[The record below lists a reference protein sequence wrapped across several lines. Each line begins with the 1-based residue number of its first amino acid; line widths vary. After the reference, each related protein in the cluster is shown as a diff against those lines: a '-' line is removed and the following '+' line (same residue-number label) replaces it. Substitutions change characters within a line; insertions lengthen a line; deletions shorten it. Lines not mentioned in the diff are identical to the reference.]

1 MVQTKIT
8 LTLDPHD
15 LKIIHEALVLLVVRM
30 EDAME
35 HPENYVPQQEQ
46 GQLDMF
52 ANDAKV
58 PLLTGIPSGPS
69 RSSEPGWSVSM

>member
-1 MVQTKIT
+1 MAVQTKIT
-8 LTLDPHD
+8 LTLEPHD
-15 LKIIHEALVLLVVRM
+15 LKIINEALLLLVVRM

-35 HPENYVPQQEQ
+35 HPENYVAGRED

-58 PLLTGIPSGPS
+58 KASEA
-69 RSSEPGWSVSM
+69 RSIVNAIS

>member
-1 MVQTKIT
+1 MAVQTKIT

-15 LKIIHEALVLLVVRM
+15 LKIITEALMVLVVRM
-30 EDAME
+30 EDATE
-35 HPENYVPQQEQ
+35 HPANYAPAIQEQ

-58 PLLTGIPSGPS
+58 KA
-69 RSSEPGWSVSM
+69 SEARAIINAIS

>member
-8 LTLDPHD
+8 LTLEPHD
-15 LKIIHEALVLLVVRM
+15 MKIINEALIVFVARM
-30 EDAME
+30 EDAVE
-35 HPENYVPQQEQ
+35 HPENYVAIGER

-58 PLLTGIPSGPS
+58 KA
-69 RSSEPGWSVSM
+69 SEARAIVNAIN

>member
-15 LKIIHEALVLLVVRM
+15 LKIINEALVLLVVRM
-30 EDAME
+30 EDATE
-35 HPENYVPQQEQ
+35 HPENYIPQQER

-58 PLLTGIPSGPS
+58 KA
-69 RSSEPGWSVSM
+69 SEARAIINAIS